1 MSVRVT
7 NRIWETSKMKG
18 GPLVLL
24 LAIADNADD
33 EGFAWPGIAYL
44 AAKCRMT
51 ERQVYN
57 NISTCIQANE
67 LRVMPGGGHKTNRY
81 YILCTKLK
89 LAKWTPEKISG
100 VKPTSGVKP
109 ISGQPCN
116 PLQGTPEA
124 HFRAALKP
132 TSGEPSLTVK
142 ETVKETVR
150 GERPIR
156 KGVKK
161 LGDLVINDY
170 FEWLVYEHAPHVRLE
185 HALVEFVNY
194 CQAMEPKIKD
204 FAAAFEN
211 SILRREQWWRDKN
224 PPEKVSPARRAHRA
238 AFRDWI
244 DGGEKG
250 EAPDWQAFEHLNQRG
265 PDV

>member
-57 NISTCIQANE
+57 NISTCIQAKE

-81 YILCTKLK
+81 YILCAKLK
-89 LAKWTPEKISG
+89 LAKGTPEKISG

-161 LGDLVINDY
+161 LGDLEINDY
-170 FEWLVYEHAPHVRLE
+170 FEWLIYNHAPHVDLKR
-185 HALVEFVNY
+185 ALLEFVNY
-194 CQAMEPKIKD
+194 CQAEGPKIKD
-204 FAAAFEN
+204 YAAAFEN
-211 SILRREQWWRDKN
+211 ALLRLEEWWLEHAPAEGQASPVLLPSDLGRVGGNRVRRE
-224 PPEKVSPARRAHRA
+224 
-238 AFRDWI
+238 
-244 DGGEKG
+244 
-250 EAPDWQAFEHLNQRG
+250 
-265 PDV
+265 